1 MESKDKQPEEK
12 KVDERAHKLVDA
24 LNIMNGISCTG
35 RDDMNRMLSAMGIIE
50 QVAHELITKG

>member
-1 MESKDKQPEEK
+1 MESTDKQPEET